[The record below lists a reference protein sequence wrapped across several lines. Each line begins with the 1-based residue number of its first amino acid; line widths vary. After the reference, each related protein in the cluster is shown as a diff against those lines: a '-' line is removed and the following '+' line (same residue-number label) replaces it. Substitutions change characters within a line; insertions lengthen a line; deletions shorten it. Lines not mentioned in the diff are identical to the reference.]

1 MVMLATGARV
11 RLCGLKAKPELN
23 GRTGVIK
30 EHKVAAAR
38 WTVLLENGGGEFA
51 FKADNLELLHS
62 GPGGLPK
69 GTAHLS
75 GDTAVIEGLDVM
87 LAGLR
92 TTRQSVL
99 DAMAFCMEHST
110 QYGTLL
116 AQRLARALGKPG
128 LSVKAHIARLFLVSD
143 VLHNSKDGGDKQTLA
158 AGIQEALPEACEK
171 MGRTWLRRIE
181 TQEERDTAENSVRQV
196 LQAWQDWAV
205 FPPLF
210 VRGLESLLLAQV
222 YETSAKEAGAE
233 PDEKLRRK
241 MLHWFSGLNQAQ
253 LPHACQQRGL
263 SGKVHGVEGV
273 PRLALSMATC
283 RARLCHFERYWHCQR
298 SSPVHLNGLVAAPHL
313 NGAAATCV
321 CWDLGAGRWKVRLED
336 GNIKAVRQENM
347 ILDETRIAAAAQA
360 AGKAAAAGR
369 VGESNGTSDPA
380 VLVAAAKAASAAAA
394 AAAAAMPPAPP
405 TSVIAAAVAAAT
417 AGDDD
422 SMDGDPL
429 TQQEFE
435 ELEIQAEGQPMDL
448 TEVEVVAGGRCRLK
462 RRLDEAVDAGN
473 EDCTN
478 GFRLQQG
485 YGVWT
490 QVTERTV
497 GCLVAPADYCGDPD
511 PTCLRKGGAN
521 TGRP

>member
-11 RLCGLKAKPELN
+11 RVCGLKAKPELN

-30 EHKVAAAR
+30 EHKAAAAR
-38 WTVLLENGGGEFA
+38 WSVFLDNGGGEFA
-51 FKADNLELLHS
+51 FKADNLQLLHP
-62 GPGGLPK
+62 GPGGVAK
-69 GTAHLS
+69 GSVPLS
-75 GDTAVIEGLDVM
+75 GDTAVIEGLDVQ

-92 TTRQSVL
+92 TTRKSVL
-99 DAMAFCMEHST
+99 DAMAFCMEHSA
-110 QYGTLL
+110 QHGTLL

-128 LSVKAHIARLFLVSD
+128 LSVKAYIARLFLVSD
-143 VLHNSKDGGDKQTLA
+143 VLHNSKGGGDKQTLA
-158 AGIQEALPEACEK
+158 AGIQAALPEACEK

-181 TQEERDTAENSVRQV
+181 AQEERDAAESAVRQV

-233 PDEKLRRK
+233 PDEKLRKK
-241 MLHWFSGLNQAQ
+241 MLQWFSGLNQAQ
-253 LPHACQQRGL
+253 LPGACQQRGL
-263 SGKVHGVEGV
+263 AGKVHGPEGA

-283 RARLCHFERYWHCQR
+283 RARLCHFERYWHFQKG
-298 SSPVHLNGLVAAPHL
+298 SPVRLNGLVAAPHL
-313 NGAAATCV
+313 NGAIATCV
-321 CWDLGAGRWKVRLED
+321 SWDLGAGRWKVRLED

-347 ILDETRIAAAAQA
+347 ILDETRAAAAAQA

-369 VGESNGTSDPA
+369 GGESNGTSDPA

-405 TSVIAAAVAAAT
+405 TAAIAAAVAAAT

-435 ELEIQAEGQPMDL
+435 ELEIEAEGQPVDL
-448 TEVEVVAGGRCRLK
+448 IDVEVVEGGRCRLK
-462 RRLDEAVDAGN
+462 RRLDEAFDAAD
-473 EDCTN
+473 EDTTS
-478 GFRLQQG
+478 GFRIQRG

-497 GCLVAPADYCGDPD
+497 GSLVAPADYCGDPD
-511 PTCLRKGGAN
+511 SKPLQKGGAR